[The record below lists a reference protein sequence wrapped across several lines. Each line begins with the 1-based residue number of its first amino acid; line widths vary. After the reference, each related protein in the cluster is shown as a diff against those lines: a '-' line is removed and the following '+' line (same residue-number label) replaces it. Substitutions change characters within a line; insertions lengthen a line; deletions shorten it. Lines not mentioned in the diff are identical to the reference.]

1 MERLLQ
7 ILNSLHPEVDFKNET
22 DLVDGGLLDSFDII
36 TLIQEISEVYDV
48 DVDLEYIESE
58 NFNSVDAIAGLLKRL
73 GAEL

>member
-22 DLVDGGLLDSFDII
+22 DLVEGGFLDAFDII

-48 DVDLEYIESE
+48 DIDLEYAESE
-58 NFNSVDAIAGLLKRL
+58 NFNSVDAIADLLKRL